1 MEVGASLSHDMRGIR
16 EKLHLGALVD
26 TKQRVAGLRVN
37 PSRAG
42 GPEMPSPAYLSLEQR
57 APLPSWPL
65 RVPPPFAPRKP
76 PLYLT
81 QRQPQCAVSLPLCV
95 HGKST
100 SQLCSPPVQAFIQ
113 QQLLATAS
121 PKDQR
126 QMSPHPLMGSQCNV
140 GVVEA
145 HGTGEWEPTGLGGGR
160 EQHCCLSC

>member
-81 QRQPQCAVSLPLCV
+81 HSVQPPCLCACMGKVLLSSAAHLSRLSSNNSYLRLPAL
-95 HGKST
+95 T
-100 SQLCSPPVQAFIQ
+100 I
-113 QQLLATAS
+113 
-121 PKDQR
+121 KDK
-126 QMSPHPLMGSQCNV
+126 
-140 GVVEA
+140 
-145 HGTGEWEPTGLGGGR
+145 
-160 EQHCCLSC
+160 